1 MIGYIRL
8 SLAVAVLLSH
18 VGVTINGLNP
28 GVISVVIFY
37 MLAGGVVA
45 HIYNDVLPEGR
56 DKLFRFYKDRCLRIF
71 PLYFYTVFLTLTFL
85 LITSYGT
92 PRFSLLAL
100 FNNALIIPINYYM
113 VIESTIL
120 TQPAWNLIPP
130 AWSLGTELQAYILL
144 PFALKYKRFRI
155 TIVMASLLIYM
166 AANLSYIHTD
176 YFGYRLLPGVLFMFI
191 LGAKLR
197 EKSKNTSYWFSIGL
211 LVIASI
217 TYLGIMYQQ
226 VLPHA
231 YAQETLIGLI
241 IGIPLLTIANDINI
255 KIPYNKQAGALS
267 YGVFLTHFLAIWLID
282 YCQLMV
288 PSGLTY
294 YLAVF
299 ALAVL
304 IAKPGISLI
313 ERRVSKAR
321 MQTTKQVTS

>member
-8 SLAVAVLLSH
+8 SLAIAVLLSH
-18 VGVTINGLNP
+18 VGVTVNGLNP

-85 LITSYGT
+85 LISSYGT
-92 PRFSLLAL
+92 PSYSLSAL
-100 FNNALIIPINYYM
+100 LHNALIIPLNYYM

-120 TQPAWNLIPP
+120 TQPSWNLIPP

-144 PFALKYKRFRI
+144 PFALKYRRFRI
-155 TIVMASLLIYM
+155 TIVMVSLLIYM

-176 YFGYRLLPGVLFMFI
+176 YFGYRLLPGVLFIFI
-191 LGAKLR
+191 LGASLR
-197 EKSKNTSYWFSIGL
+197 EHNKNKSYRFSIGSF
-211 LVIASI
+211 VIASI
-217 TYLGIMYQQ
+217 SYLGIMYQQ
-226 VLPHA
+226 VLPQA

-241 IGIPLLTIANDINI
+241 IGIPLLTVANDINI
-255 KIPYNKQAGALS
+255 KIPYNKQVGILS
-267 YGVFLTHFLAIWLID
+267 YGIFLTHFLAIWFID
-282 YCQLMV
+282 YCELMV

-304 IAKPGISLI
+304 ISKPGISLI

-321 MQTTKQVTS
+321 MQASKQVTS